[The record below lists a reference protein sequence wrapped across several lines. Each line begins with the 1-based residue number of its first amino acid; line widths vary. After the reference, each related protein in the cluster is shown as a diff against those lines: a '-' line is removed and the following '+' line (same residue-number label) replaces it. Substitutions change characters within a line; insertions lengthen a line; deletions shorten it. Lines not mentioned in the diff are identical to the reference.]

1 METLPKE
8 NLTAPG
14 VMEKYKAAGKIAQD
28 TLSYVLDQLK
38 VGADVH
44 TICLA
49 GDKMILEECSKV
61 YTNKK
66 MEKGVA
72 FPVCL
77 SLNDICGHFSPLK
90 GESVSLSEGDLVKVD
105 LGVHIDGYPVVLA
118 HSKVIGKADEAKARA
133 MSAGYDALETAAKLL
148 RPDNTNDQITKA
160 MGEVISAYN
169 CQPLEGVLSHE
180 IKRYV
185 IDGNNVIISKE
196 NHQNKVAQIK
206 FETEDVF
213 ALDVYVT
220 ANGEEG
226 KTKESELRTTVF
238 KRNID
243 ITQDLKTKNGKAF
256 LTDIRN
262 RFHDLGFSLINFD
275 DELKARSGVN
285 ECIKSGHVQPY
296 PVLQEKSKAPVAHFK
311 WTVGVSNKR
320 ILILAGCLEK
330 GFESVARGEIK
341 DEKLK
346 ELLETP
352 LVEFTTKK
360 KKK

>member
-1 METLPKE
+1 MESQPKE

-28 TLSYVLDQLK
+28 TLAAVRAQIK
-38 VGADVH
+38 PGADIH
-44 TICLA
+44 SLCLM
-49 GDKMILEECSKV
+49 GDKMIVDECNKI
-61 YTNKK
+61 YNAKK

-72 FPVCL
+72 FPVCI
-77 SLNDICGHFSPLK
+77 SVNDICGHFSPLK
-90 GESVSLSEGDLVKVD
+90 AESMQIAEGDLVKID

-118 HSKVIGKADEAKARA
+118 HSLVVGKADEQKLRV
-133 MSAGYDALETAAKLL
+133 MSAAFDALETAAKLL
-148 RPDNTNDQITKA
+148 RPGNSNEQVTAA
-160 MGEVISAYN
+160 MNEVISAYN

-196 NHQNKVAQIK
+196 NHENKVSRYEFQKEDIFAI
-206 FETEDVF
+206 DVF
-213 ALDVYVT
+213 VSGNEV
-220 ANGEEG
+220 EG

-243 ITQDLKTKNGKAF
+243 VTQDLKTKNGKAF
-256 LTDIRN
+256 LTDIKN
-262 RFHDLGFSLINFD
+262 RFHDLGFSLIGFD

-285 ECIKSGHVQPY
+285 ECIKTNHVQPY

-311 WTVGVSNKR
+311 WTIGVSNKR
-320 ILILAGCLEK
+320 ILVLAGCLERGFK
-330 GFESVARGEIK
+330 GAMRGEVR
-341 DEKLK
+341 DK
-346 ELLETP
+346 EVKTLLETP

-360 KKK
+360 KGK